1 MDTDRQHN
9 TATGRAIEIPIV
21 TFPGVRRW
29 IAAAGASPTV
39 RVEVS
44 IVVLLIVLAAIIR
57 IVALTDIPP
66 GLHGDEGLAG
76 IDGQRIMREGWIGP
90 YLPSALGTP
99 SGTFYGS
106 GALFK
111 GCDLTGLCEVSMF
124 TDRLV
129 FALMGIITVPLTYG
143 AFRLMFNRRVGLLSA
158 VILAVLYWHVHLSRA
173 AFTPVSWPLMQ
184 MGTLFFVALG
194 LKIGRSPFGSSDPAD
209 MRQFAKAVL
218 CFVVAGLFFG
228 GGPYGYMGFPAFMV
242 VLAVYLAY
250 VFLRDYLGRWRE
262 FVTYMAVFGFCALL
276 IALPL
281 IQFATKPDTPFFD
294 RYRIY
299 TVTKTEGYKQADTP
313 YEKVEF
319 FTGRA
324 RDYFGGFGGLQPF
337 WERQPAFDGVDALG
351 IKPILDGISPY
362 LMVAGILIAFRYW
375 KRPEYVLPILMLIV
389 APNAALWSADG
400 MYRRT
405 IGLAPFMA
413 LLAALPLALLWQAAD
428 RWQSWARYSAY
439 YAIAGVV
446 VLIGFLNLNTYFT
459 TYDDDTNAQWVFV
472 HEFTEAADYLNDIEP
487 KPYVYFYSARWSYD
501 YETRLFLAPDYQGE
515 DRSNEFGKQVLD
527 ITRTNDSE
535 VVYLFLPPYFD
546 VLPQVVQQYP
556 GGTLTAARDNNGQ
569 LVFQAYLLPAR
580 APSARAPAG
589 AAN

>member
-1 MDTDRQHN
+1 METDQQHN
-9 TATGRAIEIPIV
+9 TATGRAIEIPII
-21 TFPGVRRW
+21 TFPGIRRW
-29 IAAAGASPTV
+29 LVGAFASPTV

-44 IVVLLIVLAAIIR
+44 IVLLLTVIAGIIR
-57 IVALTDIPP
+57 IAALTDIPP

-111 GCDLTGLCEVSMF
+111 ACDLTGFCEVGMF

-129 FALMGIITVPLTYG
+129 FAMMGIITVPLTYG
-143 AFRLMFNRRVGLLSA
+143 AFRLMFNRRVGLLAA
-158 VILAVLYWHVHLSRA
+158 VILSVLYWHVHLSRA

-194 LKIGRSPFGSSDPAD
+194 LKIGRSPFGASDPAD
-209 MRQFAKAVL
+209 RRQFAKAML
-218 CFVVAGLFFG
+218 CFVAAGLCFG

-242 VLAVYLAY
+242 VFAGYLSY
-250 VFLRDYLGRWRE
+250 VFVREYLGRWRE
-262 FVTYMAVFGFCALL
+262 FVAYMAVFGFCALL

-299 TVTKTEGYKQADTP
+299 SITKTDGYKQADSP

-324 RDYFGGFGGLQPF
+324 REYFGGFGGLQPF
-337 WERQPAFDGVDALG
+337 WERKPTFDGVDALG
-351 IKPILDGISPY
+351 IKPILDGLSPF
-362 LMVAGILIAFRYW
+362 LMIGGLIIAFRYW
-375 KRPEYVLPILMLIV
+375 KRPEYVLPILMLVV

-428 RWQSWARYSAY
+428 RWQSWARYSSY
-439 YAIAGVV
+439 YAIAGIVA
-446 VLIGFLNLNTYFT
+446 LIAFLNLNTYFT
-459 TYDDDTNAQWVFV
+459 TYDDNVDAKWVFV
-472 HEFTEAADYLNDIEP
+472 HEFTEAADYLHDVEP

-501 YETRLFLAPDYQGE
+501 YETRLFLLPDYQGE
-515 DRSNEFGKQVLD
+515 DRSKEFGKQVLD
-527 ITRTNDSE
+527 TTRTDDGE
-535 VVYLFLPPYFD
+535 VVYLFLPPYFE

-556 GGTLTAARDNNGQ
+556 GGTLTEGRDGNGT
-569 LVFQAYLLPAR
+569 LIFQAYLLPAR
-580 APSARAPAG
+580 TPATAA